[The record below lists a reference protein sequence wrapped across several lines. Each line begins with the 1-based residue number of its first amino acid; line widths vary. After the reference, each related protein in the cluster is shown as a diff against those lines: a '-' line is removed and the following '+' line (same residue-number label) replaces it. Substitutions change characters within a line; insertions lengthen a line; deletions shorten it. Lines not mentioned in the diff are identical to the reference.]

1 MKRHLKTNC
10 RTRCSYGFTLIELLV
25 VIAIIAI
32 LIALLLPAVQ
42 QAREAAR
49 RTQCR
54 NNLKQIGLA
63 LHNYETSHR
72 IFPPG
77 VLGDN
82 GSVAAGQKLHTW
94 MVQTLPFLDQGPLHQ
109 MYDFN
114 ARFDAPSNVTVV
126 VTTLPTFLCPSV
138 PAPTVSSPFAPTHFV
153 GNAGTVPGNNDGMLY
168 PLSKLTF
175 RDVTDGTSSTL
186 LIGEAA
192 FSIGGWAQGAI
203 NAGGGGGGG
212 GGGGSGAGFGR
223 SVTRWWSCAAS
234 CAKPGINPP
243 LTTCSSG
250 CEQQFQYSSRHT
262 GGAHFHYVDGHAGFI
277 SENIDPNVLRALT
290 TRNGG
295 ELVESN

>member
-1 MKRHLKTNC
+1 MKPAPSSRKLFRRTQRH
-10 RTRCSYGFTLIELLV
+10 SGFTLIELLV

-63 LHNYETSHR
+63 IHNYEASHGV
-72 IFPPG
+72 FPPG

-94 MVQTLPFLDQGPLHQ
+94 LAQTLPFLDQGPLHQ
-109 MYDFN
+109 KYDFN
-114 ARFDAPSNVTVV
+114 VRFDDPVNVTVV
-126 VTTLPTFLCPSV
+126 ATTLSTFLCPSV
-138 PAPTVSSPFAPTHFV
+138 PNPAVSTPFAPTHFV
-153 GNAGTVPGNNDGMLY
+153 GNSGSIPGNNDGLLY

-175 RDVTDGTSSTL
+175 RDVPDGTSSTL

-192 FSIGGWAQGAI
+192 LSIGGWAQGAI
-203 NAGGGGGGG
+203 NAGGG

-250 CEQQFQYSSRHT
+250 CEQQFQFSSRHT
-262 GGAHFHYVDGHAGFI
+262 GGAHFHFVDGHASFV
-277 SENIDPNVLRALT
+277 SENIDVYVLRALT

-295 ELVESN
+295 ELIDAN

>member
-1 MKRHLKTNC
+1 MIPSV
-10 RTRCSYGFTLIELLV
+10 RCPHRRGFTLIELLV

-63 LHNYETSHR
+63 LHNYESAHGV
-72 IFPPG
+72 FPPG

-82 GSVAAGQKLHTW
+82 GSTAAAQKLHTW
-94 MVQTLPFLDQGPLHQ
+94 MTLTLPFLDQAPLYQ
-109 MYDFN
+109 QYNFDV
-114 ARFDAPSNVTVV
+114 RFDDAFNKTAVAMRIN
-126 VTTLPTFLCPSV
+126 TFLCPSV
-138 PAPTVSSPFAPTHFV
+138 PSPTTTSPFGLTTYV
-153 GNAGTVPGNNDGMLY
+153 GNAGSLPGNNDGLLY

-175 RDVTDGTSSTL
+175 RDVVDGTSSTL
-186 LIGEAA
+186 LVGETAL
-192 FSIGGWAQGAI
+192 SMGGWAQGAV

-212 GGGGSGAGFGR
+212 GGGGSSAGFGR
-223 SVTRWWSCAAS
+223 SVMRWWSCAAA

-250 CEQQFQYSSRHT
+250 CEQQFQFSSRHT
-262 GGAHFHYVDGHAGFI
+262 GGAHFHYADGHGGFV
-277 SENIDPNVLRALT
+277 SENIDVNVLRALT
-290 TRNGG
+290 TRNGNELIG
-295 ELVESN
+295 EY